1 MAELDIETPDR
12 DVTES
17 RRDRKKRE
25 TTERIVSAARRLFSQ
40 HGFEQTTVELIA
52 ETADVSKP
60 TLFNYFPSK
69 LALLQALVPET
80 DAWFAAALDEARLE
94 QTTMPAQLEH
104 FFVFAVGMIHKSPLL
119 TQAMLVEALRAYTE
133 PGATPERHRFAQM
146 HEALVTLVE
155 GGVER
160 GEVRT
165 DLSAEQLANYISGL
179 YVHELLRWLVDSTYP
194 IAEEVRAAA
203 RFLGSALAPS
213 RSEKSPQ

>member
-1 MAELDIETPDR
+1 MNRRSAQRCASPPPLTWMQVGIMAELDTETPDR
-12 DVTES
+12 DVAES

-25 TTERIVSAARRLFSQ
+25 TTERIVSAARRLFTR

-80 DAWFAAALDEARLE
+80 DAWFAAALDEARRR
-94 QTTMPAQLEH
+94 QVTMPAQLEH

-133 PGATPERHRFAQM
+133 PAT
-146 HEALVTLVE
+146 
-155 GGVER
+155 
-160 GEVRT
+160 
-165 DLSAEQLANYISGL
+165 
-179 YVHELLRWLVDSTYP
+179 
-194 IAEEVRAAA
+194 
-203 RFLGSALAPS
+203 
-213 RSEKSPQ
+213 RSEERRVGRDGG